1 MNQIISFIRLQQID
15 TRLDQVRARLHQIKV
30 ILQDNKEINKIL
42 EEKTAFELRLNT
54 LKSELISSEL
64 AVKDQQVKIQ
74 QTEAILYGGKIVN
87 PKELQD
93 IQLEIAML
101 KRQLIS
107 FENKQLEFMIA
118 IEDAQKDYEIVS
130 SKYSKALQDSDSNN
144 LTIISEQNT
153 LLKEV
158 EKLYSEKKAAEISL
172 STQDLSLYNNLRIQR
187 GGLALSVISEG
198 ACNACGA
205 TLTPAQNQAIKSFD
219 QIIFCPSC
227 GRILY
232 TT

>member
-1 MNQIISFIRLQQID
+1 MNQIIGFIRLQQID

-30 ILQDNKEINKIL
+30 ILQDNTEIQIIL
-42 EEKTAFELRLNT
+42 EEKNTLNLRLNT
-54 LKSELISSEL
+54 FKTELLSSEL
-64 AVKDQQVKIQ
+64 TVKDQQVKIQ
-74 QTEAILYGGKIVN
+74 QTEATLYGGKIVN

-93 IQLEIAML
+93 IQLEIAMQ
-101 KRQLIS
+101 KRQLNS
-107 FENKQLEFMIA
+107 FENKQLELMIA
-118 IEDAQKDYEIVS
+118 LEEIQKDYEQLCF
-130 SKYSKALQDSDSNN
+130 KYSKALQESDSNN
-144 LTIISEQNT
+144 ITIISEQNT
-153 LLKEV
+153 LLKDV
-158 EKLYSEKKAAEISL
+158 ERLNSEKKAAEISL
-172 STQDLSLYNNLRIQR
+172 SIQDLGLYDKLRTKR

-198 ACNACGA
+198 ACNSCGA

>member
-1 MNQIISFIRLQQID
+1 MNQIIGFIRLQQID

-30 ILQDNKEINKIL
+30 ILQDNTEIQIIL
-42 EEKTAFELRLNT
+42 EEKNTLNLRLNT
-54 LKSELISSEL
+54 FKSELLSSEL
-64 AVKDQQVKIQ
+64 TVKDQQVKIQ
-74 QTEAILYGGKIVN
+74 QTEATLYGGKIVN

-93 IQLEIAML
+93 IQLEIAMQ
-101 KRQLIS
+101 KRQLNS
-107 FENKQLEFMIA
+107 FENKQLELMIA
-118 IEDAQKDYEIVS
+118 LEEIQKDYEQLCF
-130 SKYSKALQDSDSNN
+130 KYSKALQESDSNN
-144 LTIISEQNT
+144 ITIISEQNT
-153 LLKEV
+153 LLKDV
-158 EKLYSEKKAAEISL
+158 ERLNSEKKAAEISL
-172 STQDLSLYNNLRIQR
+172 SIQDLGLYDKLRTKR

-198 ACNACGA
+198 ACNSCGA

>member
-30 ILQDNKEINKIL
+30 ILQDNKEIQNIQQ
-42 EEKTAFELRLNT
+42 EKNTLDLRLNSFKT
-54 LKSELISSEL
+54 ELLSSEL

-74 QTEAILYGGKIVN
+74 QTEATLYGGKIVN

-93 IQLEIAML
+93 IQLEIAMQ
-101 KRQLIS
+101 KRQLNT
-107 FENKQLEFMIA
+107 FENKQLELMIA
-118 IEDAQKDYEIVS
+118 LEETQKEYESVC

-158 EKLYSEKKAAEISL
+158 EKLNSEKKAAEISL
-172 STQDLSLYNNLRIQR
+172 SILDLSLYNKLRTQR

-198 ACNACGA
+198 ACNSCGA